1 MRCKV
6 GLAGAAGVLAGVPVI
21 NFILAPT
28 VGIAVPKGGTLGN
41 AAARALT
48 GFRRGAGS
56 GCPIVPQ
63 RIFNNAFGVCNLGA
77 GGSVLVKL
85 TASAFV
91 IRRVARRGAGGGFFC
106 HRG

>member
-1 MRCKV
+1 MRCKFC
-6 GLAGAAGVLAGVPVI
+6 LAGAAGVLAGVPVI

-48 GFRRGAGS
+48 GFRSGAGG

-85 TASAFV
+85 TASTFV